1 MSVGFEERTRDYCD
15 RYAWLHEKTGA
26 SSMNMRNLSITLLLS
41 AAIAL
46 PGAAQD
52 LTGTWEISTQGGRG
66 GPQSMTLV
74 VIQDG
79 QGFTGTLTRTI
90 PSRGGRG
97 GGRME
102 SDVENGMIEDKN
114 FSFQVTLNFQGNS
127 FTQNFSGEING
138 SSIKGT
144 IEGPR
149 GQGRPFSGERT
160 N

>member
-1 MSVGFEERTRDYCD
+1 
-15 RYAWLHEKTGA
+15 
-26 SSMNMRNLSITLLLS
+26 MNMRNLSITLLLS

-66 GPQSMTLV
+66 GPQAMTLV
-74 VIQDG
+74 VTQDG
-79 QGFTGTLTRTI
+79 QGLTGTLTRTI

-97 GGRME
+97 GGAME
-102 SDVENGMIEDKN
+102 SDVENGMIEGKN

-127 FTQNFSGEING
+127 FTQSFSGAISG
-138 SSIKGT
+138 ISIQGT

-149 GQGRPFSGERT
+149 GQGRPFNGERRK
-160 N
+160 